1 MPGLIFEMKVKVGDE
16 VKKGDVLLILVAMK
30 MENAIKAAGGGI
42 VKSIKTNTGDSVEK
56 GQLIME
62 FE

>member
-1 MPGLIFEMKVKVGDE
+1 
-16 VKKGDVLLILVAMK
+16 MK
-30 MENAIKAAGGGI
+30 MENAIKAAGDGK
-42 VKSIKTNTGDSVEK
+42 VKSIKVNTGDSVEK